1 MADAVDLYLKQAEL
15 TMYFERV
22 GKNTEGE
29 PLYLLQPFIQVQLGP
44 SGGGETIY
52 KMPIPTLAFLGE
64 KFDRPFKI
72 VLKEGGPENDGVN
85 FFGGS

>member
-1 MADAVDLYLKQAEL
+1 MGDPVDLYLKQAEI
-15 TMYFERV
+15 TMYFERA

-29 PLYLLQPFIQVQLGP
+29 PLYLLQPFVQVQLGP
-44 SGGGETIY
+44 SGGGETLY

-64 KFDRPFKI
+64 KFDRPFRM
-72 VLKEGGPENDGVN
+72 VLNAGGPDLDGVN